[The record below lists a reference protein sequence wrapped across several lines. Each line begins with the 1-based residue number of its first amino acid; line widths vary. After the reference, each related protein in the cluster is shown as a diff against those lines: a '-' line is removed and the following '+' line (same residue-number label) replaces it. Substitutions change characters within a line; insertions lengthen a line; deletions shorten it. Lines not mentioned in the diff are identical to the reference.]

1 MTWYF
6 LWVLGDICKCSGTLS
21 GGQISLVGTLSEGQ
35 VTRSNKEKNHAMP
48 KLSCRMFRE

>member
-1 MTWYF
+1 MTLYF

-21 GGQISLVGTLSEGQ
+21 GGQVSLVD
-35 VTRSNKEKNHAMP
+35 TRSNKEKNHAMP